1 MTPPRPTPSKAAA
14 KNAPHLPAPGAAAT
28 DRQRSRDRQLLADQS
43 LGNEVVPEVSTPLQP
58 TAKGPRT
65 VAVIDIGAT
74 SIRMAV
80 AEINGAGEVRTLESF
95 LQPVELGRD
104 SFETRRLSRRGIE
117 RATTILKRFRR
128 VLQEYGV
135 TSAED
140 IRVVATSAVRE
151 ATNRMAFIDRVY
163 VATGLDVEP
172 IDEAEVNRITYMGI
186 TPQLMARRETAESK
200 SVVVEVGGG
209 STELLVLR
217 GGNVLHSDSFRLG
230 SLRLLQTLDASG
242 VRGRRWRQLLETHI
256 RRILVRIADTI
267 VTDTTLHLVAIG
279 GDIRFAAHR
288 LLPDWDEK
296 TLARLST
303 KKLEAFTADILAMGE
318 DAVVQRFGATFVEA
332 ETLAPALLSYTLLAQ
347 HFECQHVLV
356 SGINLRD
363 GLLKDIESGSSWTS
377 QFRQQIIRS
386 ALSLGRKYQ
395 VDETHARAV
404 AELSRRLFEQLAEEH
419 RLDARYEVL
428 LYVAALLHEVGMYV
442 NVRSNHKHSL
452 YLIRHSELFGLSRQE
467 LLLVAL
473 VARYHRRASP
483 QSNHEGY
490 GSLGRSDRVAV
501 AKMASLLRLAIA
513 LNDTRSG
520 RIREIRCHREPKRL
534 VIAVPGVDDVS
545 LEQMAMR
552 AHSAL
557 FHDVFGMPVLLRP
570 GD

>member
-1 MTPPRPTPSKAAA
+1 MTPPRPNPPEAGD
-14 KNAPHLPAPGAAAT
+14 APGPVPVE
-28 DRQRSRDRQLLADQS
+28 RSSSRDRQLIADQQLS
-43 LGNEVVPEVSTPLQP
+43 EGAGPEVSTPLQP
-58 TAKGPRT
+58 AVKGPRT

-80 AEINGAGEVRTLESF
+80 AEINGAGSVRTLESF

-242 VRGRRWRQLLETHI
+242 VRGQRWRQLLETHI
-256 RRILVRIADTI
+256 RRILIRIADTI
-267 VTDTTLHLVAIG
+267 VTDTSLHLVAIG

-288 LLPDWDEK
+288 LLPDWDET
-296 TLARLST
+296 TLARLPT
-303 KKLEAFTADILAMGE
+303 KQLEAFTADILAMGE
-318 DAVVQRFGATFVEA
+318 DAIVQRFGATFVEA

-347 HFECQHVLV
+347 QFECHQVLV

-363 GLLKDIESGSSWTS
+363 GLLQDIESGSSWTS

-404 AELSRRLFEQLAEEH
+404 AELSRRLFEQLAGEH
-419 RLDARYEVL
+419 RLDSRHEVL

-483 QSNHEGY
+483 QPNHEGY
-490 GSLGRSDRVAV
+490 GSLERSDRVAV
-501 AKMASLLRLAIA
+501 AKMAALLRLAIA

-552 AHSAL
+552 ASSAL
-557 FHDVFGMPVLLRP
+557 FHDVFGIPVLLRP